1 MVGEV
6 VGAERGAVGDA
17 DGQVGED
24 GDDAVGDRRA
34 ESQVVGDLV
43 NSEEQVLVG
52 GGADDVGR
60 QEEGPRQ
67 EGRVAQAVGAGDLD

>member
-1 MVGEV
+1 MNG
-6 VGAERGAVGDA
+6 
-17 DGQVGED
+17 
-24 GDDAVGDRRA
+24 
-34 ESQVVGDLV
+34 
-43 NSEEQVLVG
+43 EEQVLVG